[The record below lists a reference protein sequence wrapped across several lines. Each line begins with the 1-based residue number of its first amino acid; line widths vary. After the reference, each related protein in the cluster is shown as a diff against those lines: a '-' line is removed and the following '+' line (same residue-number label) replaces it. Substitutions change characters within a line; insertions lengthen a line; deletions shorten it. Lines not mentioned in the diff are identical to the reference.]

1 MRRPIITALIVVLV
15 MTLVLPWASRAE
27 WVHVDRVIDGDTFVT
42 LDGTK
47 LRIKN
52 IDTPETKHPTRE
64 AHK

>member
-1 MRRPIITALIVVLV
+1 MRRPIITVLIVVLV
-15 MTLVLPWASRAE
+15 MTFVLPWASPAE

-42 LDGTK
+42 SDGTK
-47 LRIKN
+47 VRIKN